1 MLVAI
6 GRAFDLE
13 AIDRLLF
20 LGQIERDFLLV
31 SGDGLLHFSRLVTA
45 GLASVELKAHNNWML
60 ASYAVNISDKGKL
73 LIDAWRQ
80 GDRVRLKN
88 VLSGPIPAAKSGG
101 LPT

>member
-60 ASYAVNISDKGKL
+60 ASYAVNISDKGN
-73 LIDAWRQ
+73 
-80 GDRVRLKN
+80 RVRLKN